1 VLREEL
7 LIVTPQ
13 EHDIVR
19 VIGGSDNVGL
29 EGELVCID
37 GTDAIVKEHNENF
50 RIVDFIQL
58 AKVRLL

>member
-1 VLREEL
+1 MLREEL

-37 GTDAIVKEHNENF
+37 GTDAIVKEHNEN